1 MSTHPPAASRPAAS
15 SAAAN
20 PARLPIAPA
29 GYLGRVIFLGASTG
43 GTEAIRVFLQGI
55 PARCPPILIVQ
66 HMPENFTAAF
76 AKRLDGLSAPQVVE
90 AVQGDAVL
98 PGTVYVAPGHSH
110 MEIRKAASGYR
121 IELLQTPPVN
131 RHRPSVDVLFHSAA
145 ALFGKNAIGVLLTGM
160 GKDGAQGLVAMRAAG
175 ARTFAQDEASC
186 VVFGMPRE
194 AILQGGADEV
204 VALDQMAGRVLA
216 ASA

>member
-1 MSTHPPAASRPAAS
+1 MTSRPPAAASRPAS

-20 PARLPIAPA
+20 PARLPIAPT
-29 GYLGRVIFLGASTG
+29 GYAGRVIFLGASTG

-76 AKRLDGLSAPQVVE
+76 AKRLDGLCAPQVVE
-90 AVQGDAVL
+90 AMQGDAVQ
-98 PGTVYVAPGHSH
+98 PGTVYIAPGHSH
-110 MEIRKAASGYR
+110 MEIRKAGSGYR
-121 IELLQTPPVN
+121 IELLQTPAVN

-145 ALFGKNAIGVLLTGM
+145 ALFSKNAIGVLLTGM
-160 GKDGAQGLVAMRAAG
+160 GKDGAKGLVAMRAAG

-194 AILQGGADEV
+194 AILQGGADEI

-216 ASA
+216 A